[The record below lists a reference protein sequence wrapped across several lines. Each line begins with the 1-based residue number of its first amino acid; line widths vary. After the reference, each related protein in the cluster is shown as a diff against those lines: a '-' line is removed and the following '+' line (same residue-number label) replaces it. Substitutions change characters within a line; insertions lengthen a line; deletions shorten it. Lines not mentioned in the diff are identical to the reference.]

1 MPVCYSSHQAHGL
14 TKKPLTLTC
23 EPFQRLLLVSAHLD
37 ARTGLWVCGSLTFLL
52 PGRTL
57 RDIYGPLFFCLHVS
71 QPPSQ
76 TVPLSKSELE
86 FSTLK
91 TWKPR
96 EKDI

>member
-14 TKKPLTLTC
+14 TQKKTLTLTC

-37 ARTGLWVCGSLTFLL
+37 ARVGSAWGLTFPL

-76 TVPLSKSELE
+76 TVP
-86 FSTLK
+86 
-91 TWKPR
+91 
-96 EKDI
+96 

>member
-14 TKKPLTLTC
+14 TKKTLTLMC

-37 ARTGLWVCGSLTFLL
+37 ARVGSVWGLTFPL

-76 TVPLSKSELE
+76 TVPLSKSELK

-91 TWKPR
+91 TWKRR